1 MSVRRK
7 RGTEPDYLTGSFNSV
22 LVKIIRLRPLRPS
35 FSLLILL
42 AGPLWAQ
49 ISMDQLELHQ
59 VAASKVEYQGKQA
72 VRLDA
77 RPNVPNGE
85 SYAVLKGERFHN
97 GTIEASLA
105 GKPGA
110 NAAPD
115 ARGFIGI
122 AFRLQGNRYEYIYL
136 RPTNGRADDQVR
148 RNHSVQY
155 GAHPDYDFDR

>member
-1 MSVRRK
+1 MTLCIGSARTSPAGSSRAPPTLRILNSTAIPKK
-7 RGTEPDYLTGSFNSV
+7 RSAVYHRNM
-22 LVKIIRLRPLRPS
+22 KCI
-35 FSLLILL
+35 LILL
-42 AGPLWAQ
+42 AVPLWAQ

-59 VAASKVEYQGKQA
+59 VAASKAEYQGKQA

-77 RPNVPNGE
+77 PSNVPNGE

-115 ARGFIGI
+115 ARGFI
-122 AFRLQGNRYEYIYL
+122 
-136 RPTNGRADDQVR
+136 
-148 RNHSVQY
+148 
-155 GAHPDYDFDR
+155 